1 LVEAVL
7 GEIVELDA
15 RAEVLWPAVR
25 LTDLGEESLRDTPDQ
40 VAVRG
45 KTRSG
50 AVFTG
55 DINAGVAPEDIR
67 FSLEIRGSGMAP
79 PD

>member
-15 RAEVLWPAVR
+15 RAEVLWPAVK

-40 VAVRG
+40 VAVLG

-55 DINAGVAPEDIR
+55 DINAGVAPTPTASRLGIT
-67 FSLEIRGSGMAP
+67 S
-79 PD
+79 